1 MASKKKE
8 TEDKIKKVTEEQE
21 KAEYDA
27 FIQEKSR
34 LLKMFLIEHSVGLQP
49 ILQYSQYGIQPS
61 VVLVKDNSAAKNEEQ
76 K

>member
-8 TEDKIKKVTEEQE
+8 TENKIKQMTEEQDR
-21 KAEYDA
+21 AEYEA

-49 ILQYSQYGIQPS
+49 ILKYSEFGIQPS
-61 VVLVKDNSAAKNEEQ
+61 VVLVKDNSGAKNEEN